1 MANPLLWLSLSV
13 LLVAMSLTAV
23 VVAAL
28 PALQELARA
37 ARSAEKL
44 LDMLNREL
52 PPTLEAIRL
61 TGTELSGLSEDVSQ
75 NVQAAGRVVGQFD
88 QGLVSLKQQAKQAQ
102 TTTRS
107 FLVGLRAAWQTFN
120 QSPGASAD
128 DLEDFEEEFEE
139 DATGLAPEGSA
150 LNNFVVESRDAA
162 LAPAQTPA
170 LDLKQPNTASPA
182 LSPVAPADA
191 FQPEASDRS

>member
-1 MANPLLWLSLSV
+1 MTNPLLWFSLSV

-44 LDMLNREL
+44 FDTLNREL
-52 PPTLEAIRL
+52 PPTLETLRL
-61 TGTELSGLSEDVSQ
+61 TGSELSNLSGDVSQ

-107 FLVGLRAAWQTFN
+107 FWVGLRAAWQTFS
-120 QSPGASAD
+120 QPDSTLDSAP
-128 DLEDFEEEFEE
+128 EDELDEFEEEFEE
-139 DATGLAPEGSA
+139 EPEDLADLANLASESPAPTA
-150 LNNFVVESRDAA
+150 LT
-162 LAPAQTPA
+162 PAQAPA
-170 LDLKQPNTASPA
+170 LDLKQPDPA
-182 LSPVAPADA
+182 AADA
-191 FQPEASDRS
+191 F

>member
-1 MANPLLWLSLSV
+1 VANPLLWLSLSV
-13 LLVAMSLTAV
+13 LLVAIGLTAV

-61 TGTELSGLSEDVSQ
+61 TGTELSSLSDDVSQ

-107 FLVGLRAAWQTFN
+107 FLTGVRAAWQTFN
-120 QSPGASAD
+120 QSNAAPSEDLEDLEDLD
-128 DLEDFEEEFEE
+128 DLEYDEIEADDQDDQADIE
-139 DATGLAPEGSA
+139 AVAP
-150 LNNFVVESRDAA
+150 AA
-162 LAPAQTPA
+162 LAPAPSTPFN
-170 LDLKQPNTASPA
+170 LKPEIDSSPA
-182 LSPVAPADA
+182 FSSAAAESL
-191 FQPEASDRS
+191 QPETRDLT